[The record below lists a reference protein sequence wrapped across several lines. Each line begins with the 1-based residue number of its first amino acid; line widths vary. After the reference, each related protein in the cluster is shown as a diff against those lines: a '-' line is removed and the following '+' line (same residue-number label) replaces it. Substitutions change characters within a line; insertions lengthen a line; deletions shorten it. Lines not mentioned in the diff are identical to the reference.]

1 MLKLSKKSEYAL
13 MAVKYI
19 ALQQDKTCVTARE
32 IAKNYNLPY
41 ELVSKVLQ
49 QLTRYN
55 VVLSIQGAKGGYRL
69 GKGTSDISLIDI
81 ISAVEPR
88 HQITNCM
95 MEGSSVKDCDHY
107 DCCMIRDP
115 LIKIQNKIDN
125 LLKNIT
131 VTEII

>member
-19 ALQQDKTCVTARE
+19 ALQQNKTCVTARE

-55 VVLSIQGAKGGYRL
+55 LILSIQGAKGGYKL
-69 GKGTSDISLIDI
+69 GKGPSDISLIDI

-88 HQITNCM
+88 YQITNCIK
-95 MEGSSVKDCDHY
+95 EGSSVEDCEHY

-115 LIKIQNKIDN
+115 LIKVQNKIDN